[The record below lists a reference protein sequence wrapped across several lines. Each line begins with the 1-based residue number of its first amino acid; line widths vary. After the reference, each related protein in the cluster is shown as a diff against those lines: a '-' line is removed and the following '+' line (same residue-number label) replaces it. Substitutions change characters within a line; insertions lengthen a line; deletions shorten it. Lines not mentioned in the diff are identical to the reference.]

1 MSVKEKMSKV
11 GSFLDASGV
20 FLKRTAIFVVLLFI
34 SLSIIGGLFPSDDD
48 PIEEGA
54 ILNLNIKGALVE
66 ELSQSDF
73 ERAFSQFSGE
83 SQTETLITDVIRV
96 IRHAKDNEDISTLL
110 ISTDDFSGGSNTK
123 LELIAK
129 EITEFKTS
137 GKKVIAYS
145 TQGYGTAQYY
155 LAAFADEVHLHD
167 YTAVFID
174 GYRRVRT
181 YYKSFFDKFLIDANV
196 FKVGEY
202 KAFVEPYFRDDM
214 SDEAKGNVIE
224 WITVLW
230 DGYLDQV
237 SEARGISNESLK
249 YFIDNPGLA
258 AKQSAGDFAKAAI
271 EYGVID
277 QLSNRREFRDYLYSI
292 APGEEEDEINIVGM
306 NAYMNSVEMEPIFE
320 ESESNV
326 GVIIAKGSIVDGS
339 AGPGSIA
346 GDDFVKI
353 IRKAYNDESVKALV
367 LRVDSGGGSAYASEV
382 IADELE
388 KFKNSG
394 RPIIAS
400 MGGVAA
406 SGGYY
411 ISTPA
416 DKILAERHTITGS
429 IGVGGFLPT
438 FERAL
443 EYIGINEDGVSTVDI
458 TTSVAESLTE
468 KDKALLQM
476 GTDLV
481 YDKFIAKVADNRGVT
496 KEEIDQIARG
506 KVWIGSKALE
516 IGLVDEIA
524 GIDRAIELAA
534 ELAEID
540 EELLGVK
547 RINRDSDLD
556 SFFAGMMAKITSS
569 VIKITGLDFL
579 YKKNELLD
587 GIERSLHELSMMND
601 PNGIYMKCFC
611 ELD

>member
-1 MSVKEKMSKV
+1 MSIKEKFSKL
-11 GSFLDASGV
+11 GNFLDASAI
-20 FLKRTAIFVVLLFI
+20 FLKRTVIFIVLFVI
-34 SLSIIGGLFPSDDD
+34 SLTIISPLFPSGDD
-48 PIEEGA
+48 PIKEGA

-66 ELSQSDF
+66 ELSQTDF
-73 ERAFSQFSGE
+73 EKAFAEFSGE

-96 IRHAKDNEDISTLL
+96 IRHAKNNDDISTLL
-110 ISTDDFSGGSNTK
+110 ISTDGFAGGSTTK
-123 LELIAK
+123 LELVAE
-129 EITEFKTS
+129 EISNFKST

-145 TQGYGTAQYY
+145 KMGYGTSQYY
-155 LAAFADEVHLHD
+155 LASFADEVHLHD

-174 GYRRVRT
+174 GYRSTRT
-181 YYKSFFDKFLIDANV
+181 YYKSFFDKFLIDGNV

-202 KAFVEPYFRDDM
+202 KAFVEPYFRDSM

-230 DGYLDQV
+230 DGYIEQV
-237 SEARGISNESLK
+237 SEARGISSESLK

-258 AKQSAGDFAKAAI
+258 AKESGGDFAKAAI
-271 EYGVID
+271 EYGIID
-277 QLSNRREFRDYLYSI
+277 NLSNRREFRDYLYAI
-292 APGEEEDEINIVGM
+292 APGEEEDELNIVGM
-306 NAYMNSVEMEPIFE
+306 NKYMNSVEMDPIFE

-339 AGPGSIA
+339 SNPGTIA
-346 GDDFVKI
+346 GDDFIKI
-353 IRKAYNDESVKALV
+353 IRKAYNDETVKALV

-388 KFKNSG
+388 KFRESG

-429 IGVGGFLPT
+429 IGVGGFIPT

-443 EYIGINEDGVSTVDI
+443 EFMGINEDGVSTVDI
-458 TTSVAESLTE
+458 TTSVAESLTD
-468 KDKALLQM
+468 KDKALIQM

-481 YDKFIAKVADNRGVT
+481 YEKFISKVAKNRGVT
-496 KEEIDQIARG
+496 NEEIDNIARG

-516 IGLVDEIA
+516 IGLIDEIG
-524 GIDRAIELAA
+524 GIERAIELAA
-534 ELAEID
+534 QLAEID
-540 EELLGVK
+540 EEEYGVK
-547 RINRDSDLD
+547 RINRDSNLD
-556 SFFAGMMAKITSS
+556 SFFAGMMAKIS
-569 VIKITGLDFL
+569 VSITKITGLDTLF
-579 YKKNELLD
+579 KKNGLLNE
-587 GIERSLHELSMMND
+587 IEQTLGDISTMND

>member
-110 ISTDDFSGGSNTK
+110 ISTDDFSGGSSTK

-214 SDEAKGNVIE
+214 SDEAKGNVTE

-237 SEARGISNESLK
+237 SEVRGISNESLK

-258 AKQSAGDFAKAAI
+258 AKESSGDFAKAAI

-306 NAYMNSVEMEPIFE
+306 NAYMNSVEIEPIFE

-458 TTSVAESLTE
+458 TTSVAESLNE

-540 EELLGVK
+540 EELMGVK

-569 VIKITGLDFL
+569 IIKITGLDFL

-587 GIERSLHELSMMND
+587 GIEESLHELSMMND

>member
-1 MSVKEKMSKV
+1 MSIKEKFSKL
-11 GSFLDASGV
+11 GNFLDASAV
-20 FLKRTAIFVVLLFI
+20 FLKRTAIFIVLLVI
-34 SLSIIGGLFPSDDD
+34 SVIIISPLFPSGDD
-48 PIEEGA
+48 PIKEGA
-54 ILNLNIKGALVE
+54 ILNLNIKGSLVE
-66 ELSQSDF
+66 ELSQTDF
-73 ERAFSQFSGE
+73 EKAFAEFSGE

-96 IRHAKDNEDISTLL
+96 IRHAKDNDDISTLL
-110 ISTDDFSGGSNTK
+110 ISTDGFAGGSTTK
-123 LELIAK
+123 LELIAD
-129 EITEFKTS
+129 EISDFKTS

-145 TQGYGTAQYY
+145 AQGYGTAQYY
-155 LAAFADEVHLHD
+155 IAAFADEVHLHD

-202 KAFVEPYFRDDM
+202 KAFVEPYFRDEM
-214 SDEAKGNVIE
+214 SNEAKGNVIE

-237 SEARGISNESLK
+237 SEARDISDESLK
-249 YFIDNPGLA
+249 YFIDNPGLV
-258 AKQSAGDFAKAAI
+258 AKESGGDFAKAAV
-271 EYGVID
+271 EYGIID

-292 APGEEEDEINIVGM
+292 APGEEEDEVNIVGM
-306 NAYMNSVEMEPIFE
+306 NKYMNSVEMDPIFE

-339 AGPGSIA
+339 SNPGTIA

-353 IRKAYNDESVKALV
+353 VRKAYNDETVKALV
-367 LRVDSGGGSAYASEV
+367 LRVDSGGGSAYASEL

-388 KFKNSG
+388 KFRNSG

-416 DKILAERHTITGS
+416 DKIIAERHTITGS
-429 IGVGGFLPT
+429 IGVGGFIPT

-443 EYIGINEDGVSTVDI
+443 EFIGINEDGVSTVDI
-458 TTSVAESLTE
+458 TTSIAESLTE
-468 KDKALLQM
+468 KDKALFQM

-481 YDKFIAKVADNRGVT
+481 YEKFISKVADNRGVT
-496 KEEIDQIARG
+496 NEEIDKIARG

-516 IGLVDEIA
+516 IGLIDEIG
-524 GIDRAIELAA
+524 GIDRAIEMAA
-534 ELAEID
+534 QLAEID
-540 EELLGVK
+540 DEEYGVK
-547 RINRDSDLD
+547 RINRDSNID
-556 SFFAGMMAKITSS
+556 SFFGGMMAKITFS
-569 VIKITGLDFL
+569 IAQFTGLDFF
-579 YKKNELLD
+579 YQKNDLINE
-587 GIERSLHELSMMND
+587 IEQSFNELSMMND

>member
-1 MSVKEKMSKV
+1 MSVKEKISKL

-110 ISTDDFSGGSNTK
+110 ISTDDFSGGSSTK
-123 LELIAK
+123 LELIAN

-214 SDEAKGNVIE
+214 SDEAKGNVTE

-258 AKQSAGDFAKAAI
+258 AMQSAGDFAKAAI

-540 EELLGVK
+540 EELMGVK

-569 VIKITGLDFL
+569 IIKITGLDFL

-587 GIERSLHELSMMND
+587 GIEESLHELSMMND

>member
-1 MSVKEKMSKV
+1 MSVKEKISKL

-110 ISTDDFSGGSNTK
+110 ISTDDFSGGSSTK

-569 VIKITGLDFL
+569 IIKITGLDFL

-587 GIERSLHELSMMND
+587 GIEESLHELSMMND

>member
-540 EELLGVK
+540 EELMGVK

-569 VIKITGLDFL
+569 IIKITGLDFL

-587 GIERSLHELSMMND
+587 GIEESLHELSMMND

>member
-1 MSVKEKMSKV
+1 MSVKEKISKL

-20 FLKRTAIFVVLLFI
+20 FLKRTAIFAILLFI

-48 PIEEGA
+48 PIKEGA
-54 ILNLNIKGALVE
+54 ILNLNIKGSLVE

-110 ISTDDFSGGSNTK
+110 ISTDDFSGGSSTK

-145 TQGYGTAQYY
+145 DQGYGTAQYY

-230 DGYLDQV
+230 DGYLDEV

-258 AKQSAGDFAKAAI
+258 AKQSDGDFAKAAI
-271 EYGVID
+271 EYGLID

-353 IRKAYNDESVKALV
+353 IRKAYEDETVKALV

-388 KFKNSG
+388 KFKDSG

-569 VIKITGLDFL
+569 IIKITGLDFL

-587 GIERSLHELSMMND
+587 GIEESLHELSMMND

>member
-1 MSVKEKMSKV
+1 MSVKEKMSKL
-11 GSFLDASGV
+11 GTFLDASGV

-110 ISTDDFSGGSNTK
+110 ISTDDFSGGSSTK
-123 LELIAK
+123 LELIAN

-230 DGYLDQV
+230 DGYIDQV

-569 VIKITGLDFL
+569 IIKITRLDFL

-587 GIERSLHELSMMND
+587 GIEESLHELSMMND

>member
-1 MSVKEKMSKV
+1 MSIKEKFSRL
-11 GSFLDASGV
+11 GNFLDASAV
-20 FLKRTAIFVVLLFI
+20 FLRRTVIFIVLLVI
-34 SLSIIGGLFPSDDD
+34 SLTIISTLFPSGDD
-48 PIEEGA
+48 PIKEGA
-54 ILNLNIKGALVE
+54 ILDLNIKGSLVE
-66 ELSQSDF
+66 ELSQTDF
-73 ERAFSQFSGE
+73 EKAIAEFSGE

-96 IRHAKDNEDISTLL
+96 IRHAKDNDDISTLL
-110 ISTDDFSGGSNTK
+110 ISTDGFAGGSTTK
-123 LELIAK
+123 LELIAD
-129 EITEFKTS
+129 EISDFKTS

-145 TQGYGTAQYY
+145 AQGYGTAQYY

-174 GYRRVRT
+174 GYRTVRI

-202 KAFVEPYFRDDM
+202 KAFVEPYFRDEM
-214 SDEAKGNVIE
+214 SNEAKGNVIE

-230 DGYLDQV
+230 DGYLEQV
-237 SEARGISNESLK
+237 SEARGISDESLK
-249 YFIDNPGLA
+249 YFIDNPGLV
-258 AKQSAGDFAKAAI
+258 AKGSGGDFAKAAV
-271 EYGVID
+271 EYGIID

-292 APGEEEDEINIVGM
+292 APGEEDDEVNIVDM
-306 NAYMNSVEMEPIFE
+306 NKYMRSVEMDPVFK

-339 AGPGSIA
+339 SNPGTIA
-346 GDDFVKI
+346 GDDFVTI
-353 IRKAYNDESVKALV
+353 VRKAYNDETVKALV
-367 LRVDSGGGSAYASEV
+367 LRVDSGGGSAYASEL

-388 KFKNSG
+388 KFRNSG

-429 IGVGGFLPT
+429 IGVGGFIPT

-443 EYIGINEDGVSTVDI
+443 EFIGINEDGVSTVDI
-458 TTSVAESLTE
+458 TTSIAESLTE
-468 KDKALLQM
+468 KDKALFQM

-481 YDKFIAKVADNRGVT
+481 YEKFISKVANNRGVT
-496 KEEIDQIARG
+496 NEEIDKIARG

-516 IGLVDEIA
+516 IGLIDEIG

-534 ELAEID
+534 QLAENDD
-540 EELLGVK
+540 EEYGVK
-547 RINRDSDLD
+547 RINRDSNLD
-556 SFFAGMMAKITSS
+556 SFFGVMMAKITFS
-569 VIKITGLDFL
+569 IAHLTGLDFF
-579 YKKNELLD
+579 YQKNDLINE
-587 GIERSLHELSMMND
+587 IEQSFDELSMMND

>member
-1 MSVKEKMSKV
+1 MSIKEKFSRL
-11 GSFLDASGV
+11 GNFLDASAV
-20 FLKRTAIFVVLLFI
+20 FLKRTVIFIVLLVI
-34 SLSIIGGLFPSDDD
+34 SLTIISPLFTPDDD
-48 PIEEGA
+48 PIKEGA
-54 ILNLNIKGALVE
+54 ILDLNIKGSLVE
-66 ELSQSDF
+66 ELSQTDF
-73 ERAFSQFSGE
+73 EKAFAEFSGE

-96 IRHAKDNEDISTLL
+96 IRHAKDNDDISTLL
-110 ISTDDFSGGSNTK
+110 ISTDGFAGGSTTK
-123 LELIAK
+123 LELIAD
-129 EITEFKTS
+129 EISDFKTS

-145 TQGYGTAQYY
+145 AQGYGTAQYY
-155 LAAFADEVHLHD
+155 IAAFADEVHLHD

-202 KAFVEPYFRDDM
+202 KAFVEPYFRDEM
-214 SDEAKGNVIE
+214 SNEAEGNVIE

-237 SEARGISNESLK
+237 SEARDISDESLK
-249 YFIDNPGLA
+249 YFIDNPGLV
-258 AKQSAGDFAKAAI
+258 AKESGGDFAKAAV
-271 EYGVID
+271 EYGIID

-292 APGEEEDEINIVGM
+292 APGEEEDEVNIVGM
-306 NAYMNSVEMEPIFE
+306 NKYMNSVEMDPIFE

-339 AGPGSIA
+339 SNPGTIA

-353 IRKAYNDESVKALV
+353 VRKAYNDETVKALV
-367 LRVDSGGGSAYASEV
+367 LRVDSGGGSAYASEL

-388 KFKNSG
+388 KFRNSG

-416 DKILAERHTITGS
+416 DKIIAERHTITGS
-429 IGVGGFLPT
+429 IGVGGFIPT

-443 EYIGINEDGVSTVDI
+443 EFIGINEDGVSTVDI
-458 TTSVAESLTE
+458 TTSIAESLTE
-468 KDKALLQM
+468 KDKALFQM

-481 YDKFIAKVADNRGVT
+481 YEKFISKVADNRGVT
-496 KEEIDQIARG
+496 NEEIDKIARG

-516 IGLVDEIA
+516 IGLIDEIG
-524 GIDRAIELAA
+524 GIDRAIEMAA
-534 ELAEID
+534 QLAEID
-540 EELLGVK
+540 DEEYGVK
-547 RINRDSDLD
+547 RINRDSNLD
-556 SFFAGMMAKITSS
+556 SFFGGMMAKITFS
-569 VIKITGLDFL
+569 IAQFTGLDFF
-579 YKKNELLD
+579 YQKNDLINE
-587 GIERSLHELSMMND
+587 IEQSFNELSMMND

>member
-1 MSVKEKMSKV
+1 MSIKEKFSRL
-11 GSFLDASGV
+11 GNFLDASAV
-20 FLKRTAIFVVLLFI
+20 FLRRTVIFIVLLVI
-34 SLSIIGGLFPSDDD
+34 SLTIISTLFPSGDD
-48 PIEEGA
+48 PIKEGA
-54 ILNLNIKGALVE
+54 ILDLNIKGSLVE
-66 ELSQSDF
+66 ELSQTDF
-73 ERAFSQFSGE
+73 EKAIAEFSGE

-96 IRHAKDNEDISTLL
+96 IRHAKDNDDISTLL
-110 ISTDDFSGGSNTK
+110 ISTDGFAGGSTTK
-123 LELIAK
+123 LELITD
-129 EITEFKTS
+129 EISDFKTS

-145 TQGYGTAQYY
+145 AQGYGTAQYY

-174 GYRRVRT
+174 GYRTVRT
-181 YYKSFFDKFLIDANV
+181 YYKSFFDKLLIDANV

-202 KAFVEPYFRDDM
+202 KAFVEPYFRDEM
-214 SDEAKGNVIE
+214 SNEAKGNVIE

-230 DGYLDQV
+230 DGYLEQV
-237 SEARGISNESLK
+237 SEARGISDESLK
-249 YFIDNPGLA
+249 YFIDNPGLV
-258 AKQSAGDFAKAAI
+258 AKGSGGDFAKAAV
-271 EYGVID
+271 EYGIID

-292 APGEEEDEINIVGM
+292 APGEEDDEVNIVDM
-306 NAYMNSVEMEPIFE
+306 NKYMRSVEMDPVFK

-339 AGPGSIA
+339 SNPGTIA
-346 GDDFVKI
+346 GDDFVTI
-353 IRKAYNDESVKALV
+353 VRKAYNDETVKALV
-367 LRVDSGGGSAYASEV
+367 LRVDSGGGSAYASEL

-388 KFKNSG
+388 KFRNSG

-429 IGVGGFLPT
+429 IGVGGFIPT

-443 EYIGINEDGVSTVDI
+443 EFIGINEDGVSTVDI
-458 TTSVAESLTE
+458 TTSIAESLTE
-468 KDKALLQM
+468 KDKALFQM

-481 YDKFIAKVADNRGVT
+481 YEKFISKVADNRGVT
-496 KEEIDQIARG
+496 NEEIDKIARG

-516 IGLVDEIA
+516 IGLIDEIG

-534 ELAEID
+534 QLAEIGD
-540 EELLGVK
+540 EEYGVK
-547 RINRDSDLD
+547 RINRDSNLD
-556 SFFAGMMAKITSS
+556 SFFGVMMAKITFS
-569 VIKITGLDFL
+569 IAHLTGLDFF
-579 YKKNELLD
+579 YQKNDLINE
-587 GIERSLHELSMMND
+587 IEQSFDELSMMND

>member
-110 ISTDDFSGGSNTK
+110 ISTDDFSGGSSTK

-167 YTAVFID
+167 YTTVFID

-237 SEARGISNESLK
+237 SQARGISNESLK

-306 NAYMNSVEMEPIFE
+306 NAYMNSVEIEPIFE

-569 VIKITGLDFL
+569 IIKITGLDFL

-587 GIERSLHELSMMND
+587 GIEESLHELSMMND

>member
-1 MSVKEKMSKV
+1 MSVKEKMSKL
-11 GSFLDASGV
+11 GTFLDASGV

-66 ELSQSDF
+66 ELSQSDL

-110 ISTDDFSGGSNTK
+110 ISTDDFSGGSSTK

-230 DGYLDQV
+230 DGYLDEV

-258 AKQSAGDFAKAAI
+258 AKQSDGDFAKAAI
-271 EYGVID
+271 EYGLID

-353 IRKAYNDESVKALV
+353 IRKAYEDETVKALV

-388 KFKNSG
+388 KFKDSG

-569 VIKITGLDFL
+569 IIKITGLDFL

-587 GIERSLHELSMMND
+587 GIEESLHELSMMND

>member
-1 MSVKEKMSKV
+1 MSIKEKLSRL
-11 GSFLDASGV
+11 GNFLDASAV
-20 FLKRTAIFVVLLFI
+20 FLKRAAIFIVLLVI
-34 SLSIIGGLFPSDDD
+34 SLTIISTLFPSGDD
-48 PIEEGA
+48 PIKEGA
-54 ILNLNIKGALVE
+54 ILDLNIKGSLVE
-66 ELSQSDF
+66 ELSQTDF
-73 ERAFSQFSGE
+73 EKAIAEFSGE
-83 SQTETLITDVIRV
+83 SQSETLITDVIRV
-96 IRHAKDNEDISTLL
+96 IRHAKDNDDISTLL
-110 ISTDDFSGGSNTK
+110 ISTDGFSGGSTTK
-123 LELIAK
+123 LELIAD
-129 EITEFKTS
+129 EISDFKTS

-145 TQGYGTAQYY
+145 AQGYGTAQYY

-202 KAFVEPYFRDDM
+202 KAFVEPYFRDEM
-214 SDEAKGNVIE
+214 SNEAKGNVIE

-230 DGYLDQV
+230 DGYLEQV
-237 SEARGISNESLK
+237 SEARGISDESLK
-249 YFIDNPGLA
+249 YFIDNPGLV
-258 AKQSAGDFAKAAI
+258 AKESGGDFAKAAV
-271 EYGVID
+271 EYGIID

-292 APGEEEDEINIVGM
+292 APGEEDDEVNIVDM
-306 NAYMNSVEMEPIFE
+306 NKYMSSVEMNPVFK

-339 AGPGSIA
+339 SNPGTIA
-346 GDDFVKI
+346 GDDFVTI
-353 IRKAYNDESVKALV
+353 VRKAYNDETVKALV
-367 LRVDSGGGSAYASEV
+367 LRVDSGGGSAYASEL

-388 KFKNSG
+388 KFRNSG

-429 IGVGGFLPT
+429 IGVGGFIPT

-443 EYIGINEDGVSTVDI
+443 EFIGINEDGVSTVDI
-458 TTSVAESLTE
+458 TTSIAESLTE
-468 KDKALLQM
+468 KDKALFQM

-481 YDKFIAKVADNRGVT
+481 YEKFISKVADNRGVT
-496 KEEIDQIARG
+496 NEEIDKIARG

-516 IGLVDEIA
+516 IGLIDEIG

-534 ELAEID
+534 QLSEID
-540 EELLGVK
+540 DEEYGVK
-547 RINRDSDLD
+547 RINRDSNLD
-556 SFFAGMMAKITSS
+556 SFFGGMIAKITFS
-569 VIKITGLDFL
+569 IAHLTGLDFF
-579 YKKNELLD
+579 YQKNDLINE
-587 GIERSLHELSMMND
+587 IEQSFNELSMMND

>member
-110 ISTDDFSGGSNTK
+110 ISTDDFSGGSSTK

-258 AKQSAGDFAKAAI
+258 AKESAGDFAKAAI

-292 APGEEEDEINIVGM
+292 APGEAEDEINIVGM

-569 VIKITGLDFL
+569 IIKITGLDFL

-587 GIERSLHELSMMND
+587 GIEESLHELSMMND

>member
-110 ISTDDFSGGSNTK
+110 ISTDDFSGGSSTK

-230 DGYLDQV
+230 GGYLDQV

-258 AKQSAGDFAKAAI
+258 AKQSSGDFAKAAI

-569 VIKITGLDFL
+569 IIKITGLDFL

-587 GIERSLHELSMMND
+587 GIEESLHELSMMND

>member
-1 MSVKEKMSKV
+1 MSVKEKMSKL
-11 GSFLDASGV
+11 GTFLDASGV

-110 ISTDDFSGGSNTK
+110 ISTDDFSGGSSTK

-556 SFFAGMMAKITSS
+556 SFFAGMMAKIASS
-569 VIKITGLDFL
+569 IIKITGLDFL

-587 GIERSLHELSMMND
+587 GIEESLHELSMMND

>member
-110 ISTDDFSGGSNTK
+110 ISTDDFSGGSSTK

-167 YTAVFID
+167 YTSVFID

-230 DGYLDQV
+230 DGYIDQV
-237 SEARGISNESLK
+237 SKARGISNESLK

-258 AKQSAGDFAKAAI
+258 AKQSAGDSAKAAI

-353 IRKAYNDESVKALV
+353 IRKAYNDVSVKALV

-569 VIKITGLDFL
+569 IIKITGLDFL

-587 GIERSLHELSMMND
+587 GIEESLHELSMMND

>member
-1 MSVKEKMSKV
+1 MSVKEKMSKL
-11 GSFLDASGV
+11 GTFLDASGV

-110 ISTDDFSGGSNTK
+110 ISTDDFSGGSSTK

-258 AKQSAGDFAKAAI
+258 AKESAGDFAKAAI
-271 EYGVID
+271 EYGIID

-292 APGEEEDEINIVGM
+292 APGEEDDEINIVGM

-458 TTSVAESLTE
+458 TTSIAESLTE

-569 VIKITGLDFL
+569 IIKITGLDFL

-587 GIERSLHELSMMND
+587 GIEESLHELSMMND

>member
-1 MSVKEKMSKV
+1 MSVKEKMSKL
-11 GSFLDASGV
+11 GTFLDASGV

-110 ISTDDFSGGSNTK
+110 ISTDDFSGGSSTK

-258 AKQSAGDFAKAAI
+258 AKESAGDFAEAAI

-556 SFFAGMMAKITSS
+556 SFFAGMMTKITSS
-569 VIKITGLDFL
+569 IIKITGLDFL

-587 GIERSLHELSMMND
+587 GIEESLHELSMMND

>member
-1 MSVKEKMSKV
+1 MSVKEKISKL
-11 GSFLDASGV
+11 GTFLDASGV

-48 PIEEGA
+48 PIEGGA

-110 ISTDDFSGGSNTK
+110 ISTDDFSGGSSTK

-258 AKQSAGDFAKAAI
+258 AKESAGDFAKAAI
-271 EYGVID
+271 EYGIID

-292 APGEEEDEINIVGM
+292 APGEEDDEINIVGM

-443 EYIGINEDGVSTVDI
+443 EYIGINEDGVSTVDT

-481 YDKFIAKVADNRGVT
+481 YDKFITKVADNRGVT

-547 RINRDSDLD
+547 LINRDSDLD

-569 VIKITGLDFL
+569 IIEITGFDFL

-587 GIERSLHELSMMND
+587 GIEESLHELSMMND

>member
-1 MSVKEKMSKV
+1 MSVKEKMSKL
-11 GSFLDASGV
+11 GTFLDASGV

-110 ISTDDFSGGSNTK
+110 ISTDDFSGGSSTK

-292 APGEEEDEINIVGM
+292 APGEEDDEINIVGM

-569 VIKITGLDFL
+569 IIKITGLDFL

-587 GIERSLHELSMMND
+587 GIEESLHELSMMND

>member
-20 FLKRTAIFVVLLFI
+20 FIKRTAIFVVLLFI

-110 ISTDDFSGGSNTK
+110 ISTDDFSGGSSTK

-569 VIKITGLDFL
+569 IIKITGLDFL

-587 GIERSLHELSMMND
+587 GIEESLHELSMMND

>member
-1 MSVKEKMSKV
+1 MSVKEKISKL

-110 ISTDDFSGGSNTK
+110 ISTDDFSGGSSTK
-123 LELIAK
+123 LELIAN

-258 AKQSAGDFAKAAI
+258 AKESAGDFAKAAI
-271 EYGVID
+271 EYGIID

-569 VIKITGLDFL
+569 IIKITRLDFL

-587 GIERSLHELSMMND
+587 GIEESLHELSMMND

>member
-1 MSVKEKMSKV
+1 MSIKEKFSKL
-11 GSFLDASGV
+11 GNFLDASAI
-20 FLKRTAIFVVLLFI
+20 FLKRTVIFIVLFVI
-34 SLSIIGGLFPSDDD
+34 SLTIISPLFPSGDD
-48 PIEEGA
+48 PIKEGA

-66 ELSQSDF
+66 ELSQTDF
-73 ERAFSQFSGE
+73 EKAFAEFSGE

-96 IRHAKDNEDISTLL
+96 IRHAKNNDDISTLL
-110 ISTDDFSGGSNTK
+110 ISTDGFAGGSTTK
-123 LELIAK
+123 LELVAE
-129 EITEFKTS
+129 EISNFKST

-145 TQGYGTAQYY
+145 KMGYGTSQYY
-155 LAAFADEVHLHD
+155 LASFADEVHLHD

-174 GYRRVRT
+174 GYRSTRI
-181 YYKSFFDKFLIDANV
+181 YYKSFFDKFLIDGNV

-202 KAFVEPYFRDDM
+202 KAFVEPYFRDSM

-230 DGYLDQV
+230 DGYIEQV
-237 SEARGISNESLK
+237 SEARGISSESLK

-258 AKQSAGDFAKAAI
+258 AKESGGDFAKAAI
-271 EYGVID
+271 EYGIID
-277 QLSNRREFRDYLYSI
+277 NLSNRREFRDYLYAI
-292 APGEEEDEINIVGM
+292 APGEEEDELNIVGM
-306 NAYMNSVEMEPIFE
+306 NKYMNSVEMDPIFE

-339 AGPGSIA
+339 SNPGTIA
-346 GDDFVKI
+346 GDDFIKI
-353 IRKAYNDESVKALV
+353 IRKAYNDETVKALV

-388 KFKNSG
+388 KFRESG

-429 IGVGGFLPT
+429 IGVGGFIPT

-443 EYIGINEDGVSTVDI
+443 EFMGINEDGVSTVNI
-458 TTSVAESLTE
+458 NTSVAESLTD
-468 KDKALLQM
+468 KDKALIQM

-481 YDKFIAKVADNRGVT
+481 YEKFISKVAKNRGVT
-496 KEEIDQIARG
+496 NEEIDNIARG

-516 IGLVDEIA
+516 IGLIDEIG
-524 GIDRAIELAA
+524 GIERAIELAA
-534 ELAEID
+534 QLAEID
-540 EELLGVK
+540 EEEYGVK
-547 RINRDSDLD
+547 RINRDSNLD
-556 SFFAGMMAKITSS
+556 SFFAGMMAKIS
-569 VIKITGLDFL
+569 VSITKITGLDTLF
-579 YKKNELLD
+579 KKNSLLNE
-587 GIERSLHELSMMND
+587 IEQTLGDISTMND

>member
-1 MSVKEKMSKV
+1 MSVKEKISKL

-20 FLKRTAIFVVLLFI
+20 FLKRTAIFAILLFI

-48 PIEEGA
+48 PIKEGA
-54 ILNLNIKGALVE
+54 ILNLNIKGSLVE

-83 SQTETLITDVIRV
+83 SQTETLITDVIQV

-110 ISTDDFSGGSNTK
+110 ISTDDFSGGSTTK

-145 TQGYGTAQYY
+145 DQGYGTAQYY

-167 YTAVFID
+167 YTTVFID

-230 DGYLDQV
+230 DGYLDEV

-258 AKQSAGDFAKAAI
+258 AKQSDGDFAKAAI
-271 EYGVID
+271 EYGLID

-353 IRKAYNDESVKALV
+353 IRKAYEDETVKALV

-388 KFKNSG
+388 KFKDSG

-569 VIKITGLDFL
+569 IIKITGLDFL

-587 GIERSLHELSMMND
+587 GIEESLHELSMMND

>member
-1 MSVKEKMSKV
+1 MSIKEKFSRL
-11 GSFLDASGV
+11 GNFLDASAV
-20 FLKRTAIFVVLLFI
+20 LLKRTVIFIVLLVI
-34 SLSIIGGLFPSDDD
+34 SLTIISPLFTSDDD
-48 PIEEGA
+48 PIKEGA
-54 ILNLNIKGALVE
+54 ILDLNIKGSLVE
-66 ELSQSDF
+66 ELSQTDF
-73 ERAFSQFSGE
+73 EKAFAEFSGE

-96 IRHAKDNEDISTLL
+96 IRHAKDNDDISTLL
-110 ISTDDFSGGSNTK
+110 ISTDGFAGGSTTK
-123 LELIAK
+123 LELIAD
-129 EITEFKTS
+129 EISDFKTS

-145 TQGYGTAQYY
+145 AQGYGTAQYY
-155 LAAFADEVHLHD
+155 IAAFADEVHLHD

-202 KAFVEPYFRDDM
+202 KAFVEPYFRDEM
-214 SDEAKGNVIE
+214 SNEAKGNVIE

-237 SEARGISNESLK
+237 SEARDISDESLK
-249 YFIDNPGLA
+249 YFIDNPGLV
-258 AKQSAGDFAKAAI
+258 AKESGGDFAKAAV
-271 EYGVID
+271 EYGIID

-292 APGEEEDEINIVGM
+292 APGEEEDEVNIVGM
-306 NAYMNSVEMEPIFE
+306 NKYMNSVEMDPIFE

-339 AGPGSIA
+339 SNPGTIA

-353 IRKAYNDESVKALV
+353 VRKAYNDETVKALV
-367 LRVDSGGGSAYASEV
+367 LRVDSGGGSAYASEL

-388 KFKNSG
+388 KFRNSG

-416 DKILAERHTITGS
+416 DKIIAERHTITGS
-429 IGVGGFLPT
+429 IGVGGFIPT

-443 EYIGINEDGVSTVDI
+443 EFIGINEDGVSTVDI
-458 TTSVAESLTE
+458 TTSIAESLTE
-468 KDKALLQM
+468 KDKALFQM

-481 YDKFIAKVADNRGVT
+481 YEKFISKVADNRGVT
-496 KEEIDQIARG
+496 NEEIDKIARG

-516 IGLVDEIA
+516 IGLIDDIG
-524 GIDRAIELAA
+524 GIDRAIEMAA
-534 ELAEID
+534 QLAEID
-540 EELLGVK
+540 DEEYGVK
-547 RINRDSDLD
+547 RIKRDSNID
-556 SFFAGMMAKITSS
+556 SFFGGMMAKITFS
-569 VIKITGLDFL
+569 IAQFTGLDFF
-579 YKKNELLD
+579 YQKNDLINE
-587 GIERSLHELSMMND
+587 IEQSFNELSMMND

>member
-1 MSVKEKMSKV
+1 
-11 GSFLDASGV
+11 
-20 FLKRTAIFVVLLFI
+20 
-34 SLSIIGGLFPSDDD
+34 LFPSGDD
-48 PIEEGA
+48 PIKEGA

-66 ELSQSDF
+66 ELSQTDF
-73 ERAFSQFSGE
+73 EKAFAEFSGE
-83 SQTETLITDVIRV
+83 SRTETLITDVIRV
-96 IRHAKDNEDISTLL
+96 IRHAKNNDDISTLL
-110 ISTDDFSGGSNTK
+110 ISTDGFAGGSTTK
-123 LELIAK
+123 LELVAE
-129 EITEFKTS
+129 EISNFKST

-145 TQGYGTAQYY
+145 KMGYGTSQYY
-155 LAAFADEVHLHD
+155 LASFADEVHLHD

-174 GYRRVRT
+174 GYRSTRT
-181 YYKSFFDKFLIDANV
+181 YYKSFFDKFLVDGNV

-202 KAFVEPYFRDDM
+202 KAFVEPYFRDSM

-230 DGYLDQV
+230 DGYIEQV
-237 SEARGISNESLK
+237 SEARGISSESLK

-258 AKQSAGDFAKAAI
+258 AKESGGDFAKAAI
-271 EYGVID
+271 EYGIID
-277 QLSNRREFRDYLYSI
+277 NLSNRREFRDYLYAI
-292 APGEEEDEINIVGM
+292 APGEEEDELNIVGM
-306 NAYMNSVEMEPIFE
+306 NKYMNSVEMDPIFE

-339 AGPGSIA
+339 SNPGTIA
-346 GDDFVKI
+346 GDDFIKI
-353 IRKAYNDESVKALV
+353 IRKAYNDETVKALV

-388 KFKNSG
+388 KFRESG

-429 IGVGGFLPT
+429 IGVGGFIPT

-443 EYIGINEDGVSTVDI
+443 EFMGINEDGVSTVDI
-458 TTSVAESLTE
+458 TTSVAESLTD
-468 KDKALLQM
+468 KDKALIQM

-481 YDKFIAKVADNRGVT
+481 YEKFISKVAKNRGVT
-496 KEEIDQIARG
+496 NEEIDNIARG

-516 IGLVDEIA
+516 IGLIDEIG
-524 GIDRAIELAA
+524 GIERAIELAA
-534 ELAEID
+534 QLAEID
-540 EELLGVK
+540 EEEYGVK
-547 RINRDSDLD
+547 RINRDSNLD
-556 SFFAGMMAKITSS
+556 SFFAGMMAKIS
-569 VIKITGLDFL
+569 VSITKITGLDTLF
-579 YKKNELLD
+579 KKNGLLNE
-587 GIERSLHELSMMND
+587 IEQTLGDISTMND

>member
-1 MSVKEKMSKV
+1 MSVKEKMSKL
-11 GSFLDASGV
+11 GTFLDASGV

-110 ISTDDFSGGSNTK
+110 ISTDDFSGGSSTK

-271 EYGVID
+271 EYGIID

-292 APGEEEDEINIVGM
+292 APGEEDDEINIVGM

-540 EELLGVK
+540 EELMGVK

-569 VIKITGLDFL
+569 IIKITGLDFL

-587 GIERSLHELSMMND
+587 GIEESLHELSMMND

>member
-110 ISTDDFSGGSNTK
+110 ISTDDFSGGSSTK

-540 EELLGVK
+540 EELMGVK

-569 VIKITGLDFL
+569 VIKISGLDFL

-587 GIERSLHELSMMND
+587 GIEESLHELSMMND

>member
-1 MSVKEKMSKV
+1 MSIKEKFSKL
-11 GSFLDASGV
+11 GNFLDASAV
-20 FLKRTAIFVVLLFI
+20 FLKRTAIFIVLLVI
-34 SLSIIGGLFPSDDD
+34 SVIIISPLFPSGDD
-48 PIEEGA
+48 PIKEGA
-54 ILNLNIKGALVE
+54 ILNLNIKGSLVE
-66 ELSQSDF
+66 ELSQTDF
-73 ERAFSQFSGE
+73 EKAFAEFSGE

-96 IRHAKDNEDISTLL
+96 IRHAKDNDDISMLL
-110 ISTDDFSGGSNTK
+110 ISTDSFAGGSTTK
-123 LELIAK
+123 LELIAE
-129 EITEFKTS
+129 EISNFKS
-137 GKKVIAYS
+137 EGKKVIAYS
-145 TQGYGTAQYY
+145 KMGYGTSQYY
-155 LAAFADEVHLHD
+155 LASLADEVHLHD
-167 YTAVFID
+167 YTTVFID
-174 GYRRVRT
+174 GYRSTRT
-181 YYKSFFDKFLIDANV
+181 YYKSFFDKFLIDGNV

-202 KAFVEPYFRDDM
+202 KAFVEPYFRDSM

-230 DGYLDQV
+230 DGYLEQV
-237 SEARGISNESLK
+237 SEARGISSESLK
-249 YFIDNPGLA
+249 YFIDNPGLV
-258 AKQSAGDFAKAAI
+258 AKESGGDFAKAAV
-271 EYGVID
+271 EYGIID

-292 APGEEEDEINIVGM
+292 APGEKEDELNIVGM
-306 NAYMNSVEMEPIFE
+306 NKYMNSVEMDPIFE
-320 ESESNV
+320 ESESNI

-339 AGPGSIA
+339 SNPGTIA

-353 IRKAYNDESVKALV
+353 IRKAYNDETVKALV

-388 KFKNSG
+388 KFRKSG

-416 DKILAERHTITGS
+416 DKILAERNTITGS
-429 IGVGGFLPT
+429 IGVGGFIPT

-443 EYIGINEDGVSTVDI
+443 EFIGINEDGVSTVDI

-468 KDKALLQM
+468 KDKALIQM

-481 YDKFIAKVADNRGVT
+481 YEKFISKVADNRGVT
-496 KEEIDQIARG
+496 NEEIDKIARG

-516 IGLVDEIA
+516 IGLIDEIG

-534 ELAEID
+534 QLAEID
-540 EELLGVK
+540 DDEFGVK
-547 RINRDSDLD
+547 RINRDSNLD
-556 SFFAGMMAKITSS
+556 SFFGGMMAKVTFSITQL
-569 VIKITGLDFL
+569 TGLEFF
-579 YKKNELLD
+579 YQKNELINE
-587 GIERSLHELSMMND
+587 IERSFDELSMMND

>member
-110 ISTDDFSGGSNTK
+110 ISTDDFSGGSSTK

-137 GKKVIAYS
+137 GKKVIAYG

-167 YTAVFID
+167 YNAVFID

-277 QLSNRREFRDYLYSI
+277 QLSNRREFRAYLYSI

-569 VIKITGLDFL
+569 IIKITGLDFL

-587 GIERSLHELSMMND
+587 GIEESLHELSMMND

>member
-1 MSVKEKMSKV
+1 MSVKEKMSKL
-11 GSFLDASGV
+11 GTFLDASGV

-110 ISTDDFSGGSNTK
+110 ISTDDFSGGSSTK

-230 DGYLDQV
+230 DGYIDQV

-258 AKQSAGDFAKAAI
+258 AKQSAGDFARAAI

-569 VIKITGLDFL
+569 IIKITGLDFL

-587 GIERSLHELSMMND
+587 GIEESLHELSMMND

>member
-1 MSVKEKMSKV
+1 MSVKEKMSKL
-11 GSFLDASGV
+11 GTFLDASGV

-110 ISTDDFSGGSNTK
+110 ISTDDFSGGSSTK

-292 APGEEEDEINIVGM
+292 APGEEDDEINIVGM

-540 EELLGVK
+540 EELMGVK

-569 VIKITGLDFL
+569 IIKITGLDFL

-587 GIERSLHELSMMND
+587 GIEESLHELSMMND

>member
-1 MSVKEKMSKV
+1 MSIKEKFSRL
-11 GSFLDASGV
+11 GNFLDASAV
-20 FLKRTAIFVVLLFI
+20 FLKRTVIFIVLLVI
-34 SLSIIGGLFPSDDD
+34 SLTIISTLFPSGDD
-48 PIEEGA
+48 PIKEGA
-54 ILNLNIKGALVE
+54 ILDLNIKGSLVE
-66 ELSQSDF
+66 ELSQTDF
-73 ERAFSQFSGE
+73 EKAIAEFSGE

-96 IRHAKDNEDISTLL
+96 IRHAKDNDDISTLL
-110 ISTDDFSGGSNTK
+110 ISTDGFAGGSTTK
-123 LELIAK
+123 LELIAD
-129 EITEFKTS
+129 EISDFKTS

-145 TQGYGTAQYY
+145 AQGYGTAQYY
-155 LAAFADEVHLHD
+155 LAAFADELHLHD

-174 GYRRVRT
+174 GYRTVRT

-202 KAFVEPYFRDDM
+202 KAFVEPYFRDEM
-214 SDEAKGNVIE
+214 SNEAKGNVIE

-230 DGYLDQV
+230 DGYLKQV
-237 SEARGISNESLK
+237 SEARGISDESLK
-249 YFIDNPGLA
+249 YFIDNPGLV
-258 AKQSAGDFAKAAI
+258 AKGSGGDFAKAAV
-271 EYGVID
+271 EYGIID

-292 APGEEEDEINIVGM
+292 APGEEDDEVNIVDM
-306 NAYMNSVEMEPIFE
+306 NKYMRSVEMDPVFK

-339 AGPGSIA
+339 SNPGTIA
-346 GDDFVKI
+346 GDDFVTI
-353 IRKAYNDESVKALV
+353 VRKAYNDETVKALV
-367 LRVDSGGGSAYASEV
+367 LRVDSGGGSAYASEL

-388 KFKNSG
+388 KFRNSG

-429 IGVGGFLPT
+429 IGVGGFIPT

-443 EYIGINEDGVSTVDI
+443 EFIGINEDGVSTVDI
-458 TTSVAESLTE
+458 TTSIAESLTE
-468 KDKALLQM
+468 KDKALFQM

-481 YDKFIAKVADNRGVT
+481 YEKFISKVADNRGVT
-496 KEEIDQIARG
+496 NEEIDKIARG

-516 IGLVDEIA
+516 IGLIDEIG

-534 ELAEID
+534 QLAEIGD
-540 EELLGVK
+540 EEYGVK
-547 RINRDSDLD
+547 RINRDSNLD
-556 SFFAGMMAKITSS
+556 SFFGVMMAKITFS
-569 VIKITGLDFL
+569 IAHLTGLDFF
-579 YKKNELLD
+579 YQKNDLINE
-587 GIERSLHELSMMND
+587 IEQSFDELSMMND

>member
-1 MSVKEKMSKV
+1 MSVKEKISKL

-110 ISTDDFSGGSNTK
+110 ISTDGFSGGSSTK

-237 SEARGISNESLK
+237 SEARAISNESLK

-458 TTSVAESLTE
+458 TTSAAESLTE

-556 SFFAGMMAKITSS
+556 SFFAGMMAKITFS
-569 VIKITGLDFL
+569 IIEITGFDFL
-579 YKKNELLD
+579 YKKNKLLD
-587 GIERSLHELSMMND
+587 GIEESLHELSMMND

>member
-1 MSVKEKMSKV
+1 MSVKEKMSKL
-11 GSFLDASGV
+11 GTFLDASGV

-110 ISTDDFSGGSNTK
+110 ISTDDFSGGSSTK

-167 YTAVFID
+167 YTTVFID

-292 APGEEEDEINIVGM
+292 APGEEDDEINIVGM

-540 EELLGVK
+540 EELMGVK

-569 VIKITGLDFL
+569 IIKITGLDFL

-587 GIERSLHELSMMND
+587 GIEESFHELSMMND

>member
-1 MSVKEKMSKV
+1 MSVKEKISKL

-110 ISTDDFSGGSNTK
+110 ISTDDFSGGSSTK

-167 YTAVFID
+167 YTTVFID

-258 AKQSAGDFAKAAI
+258 AKESAGDFAKAAI

-306 NAYMNSVEMEPIFE
+306 NAYMNSVEIEPIFE

-569 VIKITGLDFL
+569 IIKITGLDFL

-587 GIERSLHELSMMND
+587 GIEESLHELSMMND

>member
-1 MSVKEKMSKV
+1 MSVKEKMSKL
-11 GSFLDASGV
+11 GTFLDASGV

-167 YTAVFID
+167 YTTVFID

-292 APGEEEDEINIVGM
+292 APSEEEDEINIVGM
-306 NAYMNSVEMEPIFE
+306 NAYMNSVEIEPIFE

-569 VIKITGLDFL
+569 IIKITGLDFL

-587 GIERSLHELSMMND
+587 GIEESLHELSMMND

>member
-1 MSVKEKMSKV
+1 MSVKEKMSKL
-11 GSFLDASGV
+11 GTFLDASGV

-110 ISTDDFSGGSNTK
+110 ISTDDFSGGSSTK

-271 EYGVID
+271 EYGIID

-292 APGEEEDEINIVGM
+292 APGEEDDEINIVGM

-388 KFKNSG
+388 KFRNSG

-569 VIKITGLDFL
+569 IIKITGLDFL

-587 GIERSLHELSMMND
+587 GIEESLHELSMMND